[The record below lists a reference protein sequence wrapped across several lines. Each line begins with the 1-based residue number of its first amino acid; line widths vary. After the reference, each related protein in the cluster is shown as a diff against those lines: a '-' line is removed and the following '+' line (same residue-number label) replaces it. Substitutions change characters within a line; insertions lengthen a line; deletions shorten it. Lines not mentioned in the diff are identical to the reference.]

1 MKKESEHGLIFA
13 STSDFNRVKGTLSAI
28 VTGED
33 LKRINRRTEP
43 QTEANRTAY
52 KQSDEILAR
61 KYYGVPI
68 L

>member
-1 MKKESEHGLIFA
+1 MKEESEHGLIFA
-13 STSDFNRVKGTLSAI
+13 STLDFNRAKGTPSTV
-28 VTGED
+28 VTEED